1 MIRVVAVSGGFDPL
15 HSGHIKYLKAAKEL
29 GGKGNYVMA
38 ILNSD
43 DWLIRKKGYVFMPY
57 EEREELLLA
66 LKYVDEV
73 VPSIDFDDSVCY
85 SLEIYKPDIFAK
97 GGDRTQENIPELTV
111 CIENGIDLEFGVGG
125 EKVSASSDLV
135 ERLLEQL
142 RGVEDDTEDGL
153 YSSLK
158 K

>member
-1 MIRVVAVSGGFDPL
+1 MRQVVAVSGAFDPL
-15 HSGHIKYLKAAKEL
+15 HIGHIKYLKAANEL
-29 GGKGNYVMA
+29 GNKSNYVMV

-73 VPSIDFDDSVCY
+73 VPSIDFDDTVCF

-97 GGDRTQENIPELTV
+97 GGNRTQENTPELTA
-111 CIENGIDLEFGVGG
+111 CIEYGIDIEFGVGG
-125 EKVSASSDLV
+125 EKINVSSDLV
-135 ERLLEQL
+135 GRLLEQL
-142 RGVEDDTEDGL
+142 RDVE
-153 YSSLK
+153 SKILK
-158 K
+158 